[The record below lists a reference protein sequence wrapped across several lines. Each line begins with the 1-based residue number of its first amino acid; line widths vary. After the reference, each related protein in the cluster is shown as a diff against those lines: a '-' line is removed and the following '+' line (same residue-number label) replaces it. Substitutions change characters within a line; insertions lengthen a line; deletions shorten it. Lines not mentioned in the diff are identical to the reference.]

1 MHNYLKSIGF
11 RDIKTSNDLDD
22 LIADVL
28 MNHDHKKV
36 VETEDGQVFAEIS
49 KEYAMDMGITV
60 CGIYDEENLFHIE
73 YYYPYFIGSQVTSC
87 HHMSIEKRISQEA
100 YSGACDDVRVGTMLI
115 FYLLNAADY
124 IRASQ
129 EEKHPEKNA
138 SISYS
143 AMVARGL
150 ILLPVEKTP
159 AQAMRNQKKIEKKNN
174 LYLAAANGDESAMES
189 LTMDDIDVY
198 SMISRRIQKKED
210 VYTIVDSYFMPY
222 GFECDL
228 YNVMGEITGCR
239 EVRNMATNEKVYH
252 LNLVC
257 NGIPMDLCA
266 SEKDLTGIPEVGRRF
281 KGIIWMQGYAHFV

>member
-1 MHNYLKSIGF
+1 MHNYLKAIGF
-11 RDIKTSNDLDD
+11 RNIKTTDDLDD
-22 LIADVL
+22 MIGDVL
-28 MNHDHKKV
+28 MHYDQKNV
-36 VETEDGQVFAEIS
+36 VETEDGQIFAQIS
-49 KEYAMDMGITV
+49 KDYAIDMGITV
-60 CGIYDEENLFHIE
+60 CGIYDDENLFHIE

-87 HHMSIEKRISQEA
+87 HHISVEKRIGSES
-100 YSGACDDVRVGTMLI
+100 YSGASDDIRVGTMLI

-124 IRASQ
+124 MRACSQ
-129 EEKHPEKNA
+129 RNNPERNA
-138 SISYS
+138 AVSYS
-143 AMVARGL
+143 GMVSRGV

-159 AQAMRNQKKIEKKNN
+159 AQAMQNQKKIEKKNN

-198 SMISRRIQKKED
+198 SMISRRIQQKED
-210 VYTIVDSYFMPY
+210 VYTIVDTYFMPY

-239 EVRNMATNEKVYH
+239 QVKNLSTDEKIYH

-266 SEKDLTGIPEVGRRF
+266 SEKDLTGVPEVGRRF
-281 KGIIWMQGYAHFV
+281 KGIIWLQGYLHI